1 MGNLSMLRLLA
12 FMSVSDSPK
21 VAFPFSVPVV
31 GDATEGPRTRPPK
44 AVSFRPILPGLA
56 LAAVVAVATGAPSFA
71 SSESD
76 ADASRPVSASDAAQV
91 DAAFDAMVNDP
102 ADLETTFHFAALAA
116 RTGDLEGAVAA
127 LERMLLLEPDL
138 PRVKLELGVLY
149 FRLGSYV
156 VARRY
161 LTEAVAG
168 DRVPD
173 EVRARVAEYV
183 AAVDAKLARHHVSG
197 FSLFGARYQSNANA
211 GSSSRQIRPYGT
223 LVTLDD
229 RSTGQSDA
237 DVFAA
242 AGIEHRY
249 DFRRVDGLKWVTEAT
264 LYGTRQRTQ
273 TQVNLA
279 LVEATTGPERGVGRA
294 PAGDAVLL
302 VRPYA
307 KIEHV
312 TLDDRIWYQGAGAGV
327 GLRYQPGDGLE
338 VSGAA
343 DAVGRRHRVH
353 AGNPAAADRD
363 GWVMRARLTG
373 RRALTGALGL
383 RLTAGVARH
392 ELKEELESHHE
403 VELGAGLSLAFSD
416 PTGFSD
422 RRWTAS
428 VGLNRL
434 YSRYDAPDA
443 TNDSDRRRIQRAIT
457 AEASLT
463 VPLGERLAAVLS
475 VGDRDVDDSDPVFK
489 HFKRRNRWVSAA
501 IAWSF

>member
-1 MGNLSMLRLLA
+1 MGNLSMLQLRA

-21 VAFPFSVPVV
+21 DAFPFSVPVV
-31 GDATEGPRTRPPK
+31 GDATEGPPARRPK
-44 AVSFRPILPGLA
+44 AVSFRRVLPGLV
-56 LAAVVAVATGAPSFA
+56 LTAVVAVATGAPSFA
-71 SSESD
+71 SGEPD
-76 ADASRPVSASDAAQV
+76 ADGSQSVSASEAAEV

-102 ADLETTFHFAALAA
+102 ADLETTFRFAALAA

-183 AAVDAKLARHHVSG
+183 AAVDAKLARHLVSG

-211 GSSSRQIRPYGT
+211 GPSSADVLLDGVPASFT
-223 LVTLDD
+223 DD
-229 RSTGQSDA
+229 RFTGQSDT

-273 TQVNLA
+273 KQVNLA

-294 PAGDAVLL
+294 AAGDDGLL

-327 GLRYQPGDGLE
+327 GLRYRPSDSLE
-338 VSGAA
+338 VSG
-343 DAVGRRHRVH
+343 DANAVRRHHRVH
-353 AGNPAAADRD
+353 AGSPFATNRD
-363 GWVMRARLTG
+363 GWVMRAHLTG

-392 ELKEELESHHE
+392 ELKEEFESHRD
-403 VELGAGLSLAFSD
+403 VELGAGLDYAFSD
-416 PTGFSD
+416 PSGFTD

-428 VGLNRL
+428 VGLNGVF
-434 YSRYDAPDA
+434 SRYDAPDP
-443 TNDSDRRRIQRAIT
+443 TIDRDRRRTQRALST
-457 AEASLT
+457 EASLA
-463 VPLGERLAAVLS
+463 VPLGERLAVVLS
-475 VGDRDVDDSDPVFK
+475 VGDRDVDASLPIYK
-489 HFKRRNRWVSAA
+489 HRNRWASAA
-501 IAWSF
+501 VAWSF

>member
-1 MGNLSMLRLLA
+1 MLRLLV

-21 VAFPFSVPVV
+21 VAFPFCVPVV
-31 GDATEGPRTRPPK
+31 GDATEGPPARRPK
-44 AVSFRPILPGLA
+44 AVSFRRVLPGLV
-56 LAAVVAVATGAPSFA
+56 LTAVVAVATGAPSFA
-71 SSESD
+71 SSEPD
-76 ADASRPVSASDAAQV
+76 ADASQSVSASEAAQV

-102 ADLETTFHFAALAA
+102 ADLETTFRFAALAA

-183 AAVDAKLARHHVSG
+183 AAVDAKLARHLVSG

-211 GSSSRQIRPYGT
+211 GPSSAHVLLGGVPAPLT
-223 LVTLDD
+223 DD
-229 RSTGQSDA
+229 RFTEQSDT
-237 DVFAA
+237 DFFAA

-273 TQVNLA
+273 KQVNLA

-294 PAGDAVLL
+294 AAGDAVLL

-312 TLDDRIWYQGAGAGV
+312 TLDDRLWYQGAGAGV
-327 GLRYQPGDGLE
+327 GFQYRPGDRLE
-338 VSGAA
+338 VSGGA
-343 DAVGRRHRVH
+343 DAVRRRHRQD
-353 AGNPAAADRD
+353 AENPAADDRD
-363 GWVMRARLTG
+363 GWVIRARLTG
-373 RRALTGALGL
+373 RHAITGAFGL
-383 RLTAGVARH
+383 RLTAGAVRH
-392 ELKEELESHHE
+392 ELKAEYEKHDD
-403 VELGAGLSLAFSD
+403 VELGAGLDYAFSV

-428 VGLNRL
+428 VGLNRM
-434 YSRYDAPDA
+434 YSRYDAPDD
-443 TNDSDRRRIQRAIT
+443 TIDPDRRRTQRALS

-463 VPLGERLAAVLS
+463 VPLGERLAVVLS
-475 VGDRDVDDSDPVFK
+475 VGDRDVDASLPNFTN
-489 HFKRRNRWVSAA
+489 RNRWASAA
-501 IAWSF
+501 VAWSF

>member
-1 MGNLSMLRLLA
+1 MPARRTKGASFGYLRLALVLA
-12 FMSVSDSPK
+12 VIATVPEAPVLASD
-21 VAFPFSVPVV
+21 
-31 GDATEGPRTRPPK
+31 G
-44 AVSFRPILPGLA
+44 
-56 LAAVVAVATGAPSFA
+56 
-71 SSESD
+71 
-76 ADASRPVSASDAAQV
+76 SDAATSRAPAASEAVEV
-91 DAAFDAMVNDP
+91 DTAFDAMVNDP
-102 ADLETTFHFAALAA
+102 ADLEKTFHFAALAA

-127 LERMLLLEPDL
+127 LERMLLLESDL

-197 FSLFGARYQSNANA
+197 FSLFGVRHQSNANA
-211 GSSSRQIRPYGT
+211 GPSSPRIFLGES

-249 DFRRVDGLKWVTEAT
+249 DFGRVDGLKWVTEAT
-264 LYGTRQRTQ
+264 LYGTRQRTRK
-273 TQVNLA
+273 QVNLG
-279 LVEATTGPERGVGRA
+279 LLEATTGPERGVGRA
-294 PAGDAVLL
+294 AAGGAVLV

-312 TLDDRIWYQGAGAGV
+312 TLDDRLWYQGAGAGV
-327 GLRYQPGDGLE
+327 GLRYRPSDRLE
-338 VSGAA
+338 VSGDA
-343 DAVGRRHRVH
+343 DAVRRRHRQD
-353 AGNPAAADRD
+353 AENPAADDRD
-363 GWVMRARLTG
+363 GWVIRARLTG
-373 RRALTGALGL
+373 RHAITGAFGL
-383 RLTAGVARH
+383 RLTAGAVRH
-392 ELKEELESHHE
+392 ELKAEYEKHFD
-403 VELGAGLSLAFSD
+403 VELGAGFDYAFSD
-416 PTGFSD
+416 PTGFTD

-428 VGLNRL
+428 VGLNRM
-434 YSRYDAPDA
+434 YSRYDAPDD
-443 TNDSDRRRIQRAIT
+443 TIDSDRRRTQRALS

-463 VPLGERLAAVLS
+463 VPLGERLAVVLS
-475 VGDRDVDDSDPVFK
+475 IGDRDVDASHPIFK
-489 HFKRRNRWVSAA
+489 HRNRWASAA
-501 IAWSF
+501 VAWSF

>member
-1 MGNLSMLRLLA
+1 M
-12 FMSVSDSPK
+12 
-21 VAFPFSVPVV
+21 VA
-31 GDATEGPRTRPPK
+31 A
-44 AVSFRPILPGLA
+44 
-56 LAAVVAVATGAPSFA
+56 ATGAPSFA

-76 ADASRPVSASDAAQV
+76 ADASPPGSASEAAQV

-102 ADLETTFHFAALAA
+102 ADLEKTFHFAALAA

-211 GSSSRQIRPYGT
+211 GPSSPEVRLEGRT
-223 LVTLDD
+223 AALED
-229 RSTGQSDA
+229 RFTGQSDA

-249 DFRRVDGLKWVTEAT
+249 DFRRVDGLKWVTDAT
-264 LYGTRQRTQ
+264 LYATRQRTQ
-273 TQVNLA
+273 EQVNLA
-279 LVEATTGPERGVGRA
+279 LVEARTGPERGFGRA
-294 PAGDAVLL
+294 AVGDDGLL

-327 GLRYQPGDGLE
+327 GLRFRPSDRLE
-338 VSGAA
+338 VSGGA
-343 DAVGRRHRVH
+343 DVVRRRHRQD
-353 AGNPAAADRD
+353 AENPAADDRD
-363 GWVMRARLTG
+363 GWVIRARLTG
-373 RRALTGALGL
+373 RHALTGAFGL
-383 RLTAGVARH
+383 RLTAGAVRH
-392 ELKEELESHHE
+392 ELKAEYEKHDD
-403 VELGAGLSLAFSD
+403 VELGAGLDYAFSD
-416 PTGFSD
+416 PSGFTH

-434 YSRYDAPDA
+434 YSRYDAPDD
-443 TNDSDRRRIQRAIT
+443 TIDPNRRRTQRALS

-463 VPLGERLAAVLS
+463 VPLGERLAVVLS
-475 VGDRDVDDSDPVFK
+475 VGDRDVDASLPNFTN
-489 HFKRRNRWVSAA
+489 RNRWASAA
-501 IAWSF
+501 VAWSF

>member
-1 MGNLSMLRLLA
+1 MANLSTLRSLAYMSASDFRKEARSSPVPFIREGTGDPPARRTTVASFGYLRLAL
-12 FMSVSDSPK
+12 V
-21 VAFPFSVPVV
+21 
-31 GDATEGPRTRPPK
+31 
-44 AVSFRPILPGLA
+44 
-56 LAAVVAVATGAPSFA
+56 LAAIAVTSGAPSLANSGADTPGSGPAAA
-71 SSESD
+71 SE
-76 ADASRPVSASDAAQV
+76 AAEV
-91 DAAFDAMVNDP
+91 GAALDAMVNDP
-102 ADLETTFHFAALAA
+102 ADLEKTFHFAALAA

-127 LERMLLLEPDL
+127 LERMLLLESDL

-197 FSLFGARYQSNANA
+197 FSLFGVRHQSNANA
-211 GSSSRQIRPYGT
+211 GPSSPRIFLGES

-229 RSTGQSDA
+229 RSTGQADA

-249 DFRRVDGLKWVTEAT
+249 DFGRVDGLKWVTEAT
-264 LYGTRQRTQ
+264 LYGTRQRTRK
-273 TQVNLA
+273 QVNLA

-294 PAGDAVLL
+294 AAGDAVLL

-312 TLDDRIWYQGAGAGV
+312 TLDDRLWYQGAGAGI
-327 GLRYQPGDGLE
+327 GLRHRPGNRLE
-338 VSGAA
+338 VSGDA
-343 DAVGRRHRVH
+343 DAVRRRHRVH
-353 AGNPAAADRD
+353 AGNTAAASRD

-373 RRALTGALGL
+373 RRALTDALGL

-392 ELKEELESHHE
+392 ELKEEFESHHD
-403 VELGAGLSLAFSD
+403 VELGVGLSLAFSD
-416 PTGFSD
+416 PTGFTD

-428 VGLNRL
+428 VGLNRM
-434 YSRYDAPDA
+434 YSRYDAPDD
-443 TNDSDRRRIQRAIT
+443 TIDSDRRRTQRALS

-463 VPLGERLAAVLS
+463 VPLGERLAVVLS
-475 VGDRDVDDSDPVFK
+475 IGDRDVDASHPIFK
-489 HFKRRNRWVSAA
+489 HRSRWASAA
-501 IAWSF
+501 VAWSF